1 MTVLEFVIPENKE
14 DLRQVSISGQYVV
27 EQEYSK
33 HELPGKLRDAYVSFS
48 REGTTYILT
57 HFDTL
62 FSSLIKFD
70 QLALSQQNDAWKV
83 VSQSITQLISDIKKY
98 LNNSNS
104 NPDSCH
110 ELVTITKMIVYLLCA
125 FLQNYETRS
134 LIVPGSDAKSS
145 RKKKKQVDDG
155 FDLES
160 ERNFALV
167 SLDHLIQMPIHKLWS
182 PPVVEQEFVN
192 LVANLCYKVLE
203 NPVISHVRM
212 KGTVEAV
219 FRVVGAL
226 VKRYNHGLSCT
237 LRMIQLL
244 QHFEHV
250 APACVHGITTMIELF
265 NCGSMVVDLVREIGQ
280 VDPHDLARDTSSSRN
295 YAAFLSELAEKIP
308 SSFIPCISLLS
319 VHLDEESFTMRNS
332 VLSIFA
338 EIVLQELSGED
349 LDDRKRELRDQL
361 LEPLLEHL
369 HDVHSFVRSK
379 TLQLWH
385 KLSLK
390 QAIPLSLQHKV
401 LSMTTGRLN
410 DKTGTVR
417 KNAVQLLIV
426 LMQSNPYGER
436 LPLAELA
443 AKKESEEAK
452 LKEMLQGRENQ
463 SQKIQIDP
471 SKCGPTKTELWNA
484 MEPEILVAIHEV
496 LNEEIDSLSMSELTE
511 DQVIDLLNTCNYKK
525 IARAFIT
532 DDGEDQ
538 DDPTE
543 ILEKIKM
550 IFVGEEDEAG
560 EKEAME
566 RLVHEAAEQEAQQ
579 KPKEEESKEISQ
591 QRMLVLYLRDSHAF
605 ASSVYAAIPMVCQLL
620 CSKQTSDI
628 LEAINFFVTAFEF
641 DVLDA
646 MQGVRRMLSLIWSSE
661 DDVKKAVVEAYKR
674 LYMNME
680 SAGTSKRRAHQV
692 VSNLSALISM
702 STQGELASLEE
713 LIAVC
718 VATGDMPKICFQ
730 VMWEKFSMALPDTTE
745 EESRSALLL
754 LTMVATAEVQV
765 VTSNVNV
772 LVSVGLGERGTKD
785 FRLAHLTCAALMKMA
800 PTKAS
805 TDCKDEPIR
814 FPPTHEIFQSSKKLL
829 VEGLTRLEDPY
840 YSQFAT
846 SAVSLIYTLAE
857 YPDMI
862 MGEVLKEMCDIVYK
876 SSRDQ
881 IANIAENGELE
892 VATTVLTRIL
902 VVAGQVALRQLIH
915 LDVHVYSEL
924 RRRTRVREE
933 KQEESSKQKRNLLQS
948 ASRRRL
954 STRPQAEQND
964 SGEEDELVGAVAD
977 DDEAEYVRKICETE
991 IVTGGESLL
1000 SLLAPLVVHV
1010 NSNPAKYPDPSLRA
1024 AASLCLAEFMLVSP
1038 QFCSQHLRLLF
1049 TVLEKSP
1056 EEVIRSNLVIAMGD
1070 LNFRFPNL
1078 IEPWTPN
1085 LYSRLRDDSP
1095 VVKRTTLNVLTH
1107 LILNDMV
1114 KVKGQ
1119 ISDIALCM
1127 IDADPRISGMSRM
1140 FFSEFA
1146 RKGNALYNVMPDII
1160 SRLCD
1165 PEAGVAEEDFR
1176 VVLKGIMV
1184 LIQKDKQNESLVE
1197 KIILRLGASRTER
1210 QSRDLIFCL
1219 SLLTFNERSL
1229 RRVLEHW
1236 NCISDKIHE
1245 EGVIDTLNSILAA
1258 TKKAFAKQEIRG
1270 LIEEIEAKIQETVDT
1285 ATDEQQVIR
1294 KAQASQAVKAS
1305 SKGKPKQKKSVKNS
1319 SESDETSIEE
1329 DDPEMLGHPALM
1341 EKATQHNRS
1350 PRRKP
1355 ARQHVQSSRKRIAIP
1370 QSSSSNDELNPEEEE
1385 EEEAEEEAEA
1395 EPVLKLPKETR
1406 SSRAM
1411 QRRAKANCG
1420 SEEDDFIKPSSR
1432 ANGGKANQIK
1442 KVPEK
1447 TKSSRSRR

>member
-1 MTVLEFVIPENKE
+1 MTVFEFVIPENKE

-33 HELPGKLRDAYVSFS
+33 HELPGKLREAYVSFS

-83 VSQSITQLISDIKKY
+83 VSQSITQLNSDINKY

-134 LIVPGSDAKSS
+134 LVVPGSETKSG
-145 RKKKKQVDDG
+145 RKKKTPVDDG

-219 FRVVGAL
+219 FRVIGAL

-250 APACVHGITTMIELF
+250 APACVHGIITMIEHF

-319 VHLDEESFTMRNS
+319 VHLDEESFTLRNS

-338 EIVLQELSGED
+338 EIVLQELSGEN

-417 KNAVQLLIV
+417 KNAIQLLIV
-426 LMQSNPYGER
+426 LMQGNPYGER

-463 SQKIQIDP
+463 PQKIQIDP

-484 MEPEILVAIHEV
+484 MEPEILIAIHEA
-496 LNEEIDSLSMSELTE
+496 LNEDVDSMSMSELTD
-511 DQVIDLLNTCNYKK
+511 DQIVELLNTCNYKK
-525 IARAFIT
+525 VAKTFIS
-532 DDGEDQ
+532 DDSEDQ
-538 DDPTE
+538 EDPTE

-550 IFVGEEDEAG
+550 IFVGDEDEAG
-560 EKEAME
+560 EKEALE
-566 RLVHEAAEQEAQQ
+566 RLVHNVAEQEAQQ
-579 KPKEEESKEISQ
+579 QTVEEESKEISQ

-620 CSKQTSDI
+620 CSKHTSDI

-674 LYMNME
+674 LYMNIE
-680 SAGTSKRRAHQV
+680 SAEISKRRAHQV

-718 VATGDMPKICFQ
+718 VASGDLPKICFQ

-745 EESRSALLL
+745 EESRSALML
-754 LTMVATAEVQV
+754 LTMVASAQVQV

-772 LVSVGLGERGTKD
+772 LVSVGLGERGAKD
-785 FRLAHLTCAALMKMA
+785 FRLAHLTCAALIKMA

-805 TDCKDEPIR
+805 TDCKDEPMR
-814 FPPTHEIFQSSKKLL
+814 FPPTHEIFQCSKKLL

-857 YPDMI
+857 HPDMI
-862 MGEVLKEMCDIVYK
+862 MGEVLKEMCAIVYK
-876 SSRDQ
+876 SSRD
-881 IANIAENGELE
+881 IAENGELE
-892 VATTVLTRIL
+892 VSSTVLTRIL

-924 RRRTRVREE
+924 RRRARVREE
-933 KQEESSKQKRNLLQS
+933 KHEESTKLKRNLIQS

-954 STRPQAEQND
+954 STRLQAEQND

-977 DDEAEYVRKICETE
+977 DDEAEYVRKICESE
-991 IVTGGESLL
+991 IVTGVESLL

-1010 NSNPAKYPDPSLRA
+1010 NSNPAKYPDASLRT

-1056 EEVIRSNLVIAMGD
+1056 EDVIRSNLVIAMGD

-1095 VVKRTTLNVLTH
+1095 AVKRTTLNVLTH

-1119 ISDIALCM
+1119 ISDIALCI
-1127 IDADPRISGMSRM
+1127 IDPDPRISGMSRM

-1146 RKGNALYNVMPDII
+1146 RKANALYNVMPDII

-1236 NCISDKIHE
+1236 NCIADKIHE
-1245 EGVIDTLNSILAA
+1245 EGVIDSLNSILAA

-1270 LIEEIEAKIQETVDT
+1270 LIEEIEAKIQETVDN

-1305 SKGKPKQKKSVKNS
+1305 SKGKPKRKKPVKNS
-1319 SESDETSIEE
+1319 SESDEVSMEE
-1329 DDPEMLGHPALM
+1329 DDPDMPGHPAHL
-1341 EKATQHNRS
+1341 EKATPHNRS
-1350 PRRKP
+1350 PLRKP
-1355 ARQHVQSSRKRIAIP
+1355 VRQREQSSRKRIAVP
-1370 QSSSSNDELNPEEEE
+1370 QSSSSNDELNAEEEEEEE
-1385 EEEAEEEAEA
+1385 EEEAM
-1395 EPVLKLPKETR
+1395 PVFKLQKETR

-1411 QRRAKANCG
+1411 HRRAKANCG

-1432 ANGGKANQIK
+1432 GKANQTK
-1442 KVPEK
+1442 EVPEK

>member
-1 MTVLEFVIPENKE
+1 MDGLEFVISENKE
-14 DLRQVSISGQYVV
+14 DLLHSSSPNQYVV
-27 EQEYSK
+27 EQTYSK

-48 REGTTYILT
+48 RQGTVYILT

-62 FSSLIKFD
+62 FSALVKFD
-70 QLALSQQNDAWKV
+70 ELALSQQNDAWKV
-83 VSQSITQLISDIKKY
+83 VSQSIPQLISDVNKH
-98 LNNSNS
+98 LNSDDN
-104 NPDSCH
+104 NPETCK
-110 ELVTITKMIVYLLCA
+110 ELVTITKMIVYLLCL

-134 LIVPGSDAKSS
+134 LVVPGSDAKSG
-145 RKKKKQVDDG
+145 RKKKKPVDDG
-155 FDLES
+155 FDLEA
-160 ERNFALV
+160 ERNFAIT
-167 SLDHLIQMPIHKLWS
+167 SLDHLIQLPIHKLWS

-192 LVANLCYKVLE
+192 LVSNACYKILE
-203 NPVISHVRM
+203 NPSISHVRL
-212 KGTVEAV
+212 KGTVESV
-219 FRVVGAL
+219 FRVIGAL
-226 VKRYNHGLSCT
+226 VKRYNHGLGFQ
-237 LRMIQLL
+237 LKIIQLL

-250 APACVHGITTMIELF
+250 APACVHGLVTMIELF
-265 NCGSMVVDLVREIGQ
+265 GCSQMVVELVREIGK

-295 YAAFLSELAEKIP
+295 YAAFLSELAERVP
-308 SSFIPCISLLS
+308 SAFIPCISLLS
-319 VHLDEESFTMRNS
+319 VHLEEESFTMRNS
-332 VLSIFA
+332 ALSIFA
-338 EIVLQELSGED
+338 EIVMQELSGED
-349 LDDRKRELRDQL
+349 LDERKRELRDQL
-361 LEPLLEHL
+361 LDPLLEHL

-390 QAIPLSLQHKV
+390 HAIPLNLQHKV
-401 LSMTTGRLN
+401 LTMTTGRLN

-426 LMQSNPYGER
+426 LMQGNPYGER
-436 LPLAELA
+436 LPLEELG

-452 LKEMLQGRENQ
+452 LKEMLEASGNQ
-463 SQKIQIDP
+463 PQRIQVDP

-496 LNEEIDSLSMSELTE
+496 FDEEDIDMSMSELTNE
-511 DQVIDLLNTCNYKK
+511 EVIQQLNACNYKRV
-525 IARAFIT
+525 ARMFIT
-532 DDGEDQ
+532 EDDEEQED
-538 DDPTE
+538 PVE
-543 ILEKIKM
+543 ILDKIKS
-550 IFVGEEDEAG
+550 IFVGDEDNDGEREE
-560 EKEAME
+560 ME
-566 RLVHEAAEQEAQQ
+566 RLVQEAVEQEIQQ
-579 KPKEEESKEISQ
+579 PPQEEESKEIGQ
-591 QRMLVLYLRDSHAF
+591 QRMLVMFLKDSHAF

-628 LEAINFFVTAFEF
+628 LEAIDFFVTAFEF

-661 DDVKKAVVEAYKR
+661 EDVKKAVVNAYKR

-680 SAGTSKRRAHQV
+680 ATGSKRRALQV
-692 VSNLSALISM
+692 VSNLSALISL

-713 LIAVC
+713 LIAMC
-718 VATGDMPKICFQ
+718 VKSGDLPKICIQ

-745 EESRSALLL
+745 EESRSALML
-754 LTMVATAEVQV
+754 LTMVASAEVQV

-772 LVSVGLGERGTKD
+772 LVSVGLGERGSKD
-785 FRLAHLTCAALMKMA
+785 FRLAHLTCAALLKMA
-800 PTKAS
+800 PTKAA
-805 TDCKDEPIR
+805 TDCKEQPMR
-814 FPPTHEIFQSSKKLL
+814 FPPTNEIFECSKKLL
-829 VEGLTRLEDPY
+829 VEGLTRLEDVH

-846 SAVSLIYTLAE
+846 TSVSLIYTLAE
-857 YPDMI
+857 HPDMI
-862 MGEVLKEMCDIVYK
+862 MGDVLKEMCAIVYK

-881 IANIAENGELE
+881 SGNLMENAELE
-892 VATTVLTRIL
+892 VPTTVLTRIF

-924 RRRTRVREE
+924 RRRARVREE
-933 KQEESSKQKRNLLQS
+933 KQEETSKQKRNLLQS
-948 ASRRRL
+948 ASRRRV
-954 STRPQAEQND
+954 STRPQQEQCE
-964 SGEEDELVGAVAD
+964 SGEDDELVGAVAD
-977 DDEAEYVRKICETE
+977 DDEAEYVRKICESE
-991 IVTGGESLL
+991 IVTGGHSLL
-1000 SLLAPLVVHV
+1000 SSMAPLVILV

-1095 VVKRTTLNVLTH
+1095 IVKRTTLNVLSH

-1119 ISDIALCM
+1119 ISDIALCV
-1127 IDADPRISGMSRM
+1127 IDPDTRISSMSRM

-1165 PEAGVAEEDFR
+1165 PEAAVAEENFR
-1176 VVLKGIMV
+1176 VVLKGIIV

-1210 QSRDLIFCL
+1210 QSRDLMYCL

-1229 RRVLEHW
+1229 RRILEHW

-1245 EGVIDTLNSILAA
+1245 EGVVETLNAILAT

-1270 LIEEIEAKIQETVDT
+1270 LIDEIEAKIKETVD
-1285 ATDEQQVIR
+1285 ADQDEQQVVR
-1294 KAQASQAVKAS
+1294 KAQASQVTKAQAP
-1305 SKGKPKQKKSVKNS
+1305 KNKPKRKQRAKD
-1319 SESDETSIEE
+1319 SEEEEVSMDDDE
-1329 DDPEMLGHPALM
+1329 PEMPGHPAHLGTPHSSN
-1341 EKATQHNRS
+1341 KKTPLRHGRNI
-1350 PRRKP
+1350 RK
-1355 ARQHVQSSRKRIAIP
+1355 KIAIP
-1370 QSSSSNDELNPEEEE
+1370 QVSSDDESSVEEDEDDDDDSEKEDRKAQL
-1385 EEEAEEEAEA
+1385 AAK
-1395 EPVLKLPKETR
+1395 LKKNMGSTR
-1406 SSRAM
+1406 SIRAT
-1411 QRRAKANCG
+1411 RRQTEADSG
-1420 SEEDDFIKPSSR
+1420 SDQDVFIKPASR
-1432 ANGGKANQIK
+1432 GKSNPGKNKLSEK
-1442 KVPEK
+1442 K
-1447 TKSSRSRR
+1447 KSTTTRSRR